1 MIKIAPS
8 LLAADFGR
16 IHDEIERMAAAGADY
31 LHFDVMD
38 GCFVPN
44 ISFGFPVLKA
54 AAQCSLPVDAH
65 LMIDHP
71 EQYIDQFAAGG
82 ARIITVHAEATNHL
96 HRALQQIRAAGCLAG
111 VALNPG
117 TSPECLRYVM
127 GDFDLALVMTVNPG
141 FGGQK
146 MIRSSVEKIAEIR
159 AMLDTANV
167 ILYGK
172 ANPVDMLRILG
183 GYVCDV
189 HIKDG
194 KWPTDGWKLG
204 QETPVGEGDVD
215 FAEVIR
221 RLRALNYDGAL
232 TIEREIEGEKQI
244 QDVLAAKKLLENL
257 LRANG

>member
-127 GDFDLALVMTVNPG
+127 GDFDLVLVMTVNPG

-159 AMLDTANV
+159 AMLDRAGCDAIIEVDGGVNEQTAPMLLERGATMLV
-167 ILYGK
+167 AGSALYGAPDAK
-172 ANPVDMLRILG
+172 AFIDHVKAMG
-183 GYVCDV
+183 
-189 HIKDG
+189 
-194 KWPTDGWKLG
+194 
-204 QETPVGEGDVD
+204 
-215 FAEVIR
+215 AE
-221 RLRALNYDGAL
+221 
-232 TIEREIEGEKQI
+232 K
-244 QDVLAAKKLLENL
+244 
-257 LRANG
+257 

>member
-1 MIKIAPS
+1 
-8 LLAADFGR
+8 
-16 IHDEIERMAAAGADY
+16 MAAAGADY

-159 AMLDTANV
+159 EMLDRAGCDAIIEVDGGVNEQTAPMLLERGATMLV
-167 ILYGK
+167 AGSALYGAPDAK
-172 ANPVDMLRILG
+172 AFIDHVKAMG
-183 GYVCDV
+183 
-189 HIKDG
+189 
-194 KWPTDGWKLG
+194 
-204 QETPVGEGDVD
+204 
-215 FAEVIR
+215 AE
-221 RLRALNYDGAL
+221 
-232 TIEREIEGEKQI
+232 K
-244 QDVLAAKKLLENL
+244 
-257 LRANG
+257 

>member
-8 LLAADFGR
+8 LLAADSGR

-159 AMLDTANV
+159 EMLDRAGCDAIIEVDGGVNEQTAPMLLERGATMLV
-167 ILYGK
+167 AGSALYGAPDAK
-172 ANPVDMLRILG
+172 AFIDHVKAMG
-183 GYVCDV
+183 V
-189 HIKDG
+189 
-194 KWPTDGWKLG
+194 
-204 QETPVGEGDVD
+204 
-215 FAEVIR
+215 
-221 RLRALNYDGAL
+221 
-232 TIEREIEGEKQI
+232 EK
-244 QDVLAAKKLLENL
+244 
-257 LRANG
+257 